1 MADLQIAKPY
11 DTILVLEN
19 LTFLAYNAE
28 NDGDVFRAMEL
39 FRILKPLAAQ
49 ELKELA
55 ASYNI
60 ELDAWTKEAI
70 GDILGVE

>member
-1 MADLQIAKPY
+1 MLKICIYLRKVRYKYVLQMDEAYEDDL
-11 DTILVLEN
+11 E
-19 LTFLAYNAE
+19 
-28 NDGDVFRAMEL
+28 M
-39 FRILKPLAAQ
+39 AAQ